1 MALNVIDEPLEVAGS
16 LKGVATL
23 VLFGRKGNGK
33 SAIGN
38 SILGRKA
45 FVSKASSAGVTS
57 NTEMKSTD
65 LEDGQIVNVTD
76 TPGRSI
82 SA

>member
-23 VLFGRKGNGK
+23 VLFGRKGNRK
-33 SAIGN
+33 RATGN

-45 FVSKASSAGVTS
+45 FVLKASSAGVTS
-57 NTEMKSTD
+57 NTEMKS
-65 LEDGQIVNVTD
+65 LI
-76 TPGRSI
+76 
-82 SA
+82 